1 MKLISQLLLPAFLAP
16 VFALDPCLGK
26 DRITQPKDVDT
37 PQPFMVSIRNPS
49 VYQGWE
55 LTEPHG
61 HFCGGTVIKD
71 RWVLTA
77 AHCVLGDN
85 LNNFKPELLIGELNS
100 SKKEMSDVYSVERA
114 IVHENYKKGGSKRNN
129 DIALLKLSK
138 STRGDGKIN
147 TIPLQ
152 KPGMDLPHRADV
164 MGWGYTVDPKEYE
177 KEHGHPPDLPE
188 SLKKVNVPMCQP
200 STCKEK
206 WGSTEDGWTDNMICA
221 GANRKDS
228 CGGDSGGP
236 LMYKNRN
243 TGARGVWTQVGIVS
257 FGGTCGNSSLPGVYV
272 RVENYI
278 NWINRHIIPRGK
290 KNQKKKVKTLKKN
303 KTKRKKQPTQPQIAR
318 ACRVCPV
325 KSHPR
330 RNKQRVS
337 KAPNRKR
344 GKVRA
349 QPCCSTPGGK
359 SKLNKNMKKV
369 PKRRSKL

>member
-114 IVHENYKKGGSKRNN
+114 IVHENYKKGSMFNN

-138 STRGDGKIN
+138 STRDDAKIN

-152 KPGMDLPHRADV
+152 KPGMDEPHRAKV
-164 MGWGYTVDPKEYE
+164 MGWGYTVDPGDYYY
-177 KEHGHPPDLPE
+177 EHGHYPDPPE
-188 SLKKVNVPMCQP
+188 SLKKVEVPMCQP

-206 WGSTEDGWTDNMICA
+206 WDSTKEGWTNNMICA
-221 GANRKDS
+221 GANGKDS
-228 CGGDSGGP
+228 CQGDSGGP

-243 TGARGVWTQVGIVS
+243 TGEWTQVGIVS
-257 FGGTCGNSSLPGVYV
+257 YGHTCGDSSQPGVYV
-272 RVENYI
+272 RVKNYI

-290 KNQKKKVKTLKKN
+290 KNLKKKVKTPKKP
-303 KTKRKKQPTQPQIAR
+303 KVGRKKQHTQPQEAR

-325 KSHPR
+325 KNHPR
-330 RNKQRVS
+330 RNRQQIS